1 MLRSAPTLVNDSFA
15 AIAPDAERSLQAS
28 AKAVAAVLDERGG
41 RPLLLESVSPVLVP
55 VLRRTDARCNGL
67 VVNWGT
73 NPRLEL
79 SGDWEQYLSRLSKS
93 QRADVRRLVRR
104 GAGMRFRSVRL
115 ADEVAAATR
124 LSLGQRRRVW
134 AESGMADKMSA
145 FQREPAWDDFL
156 VDAAGAL
163 AGSGLASVDEL
174 VRDDD
179 VVASV
184 LWLERGTDASGLSP
198 ERRAQPDELWPDIGG
213 PVRTGRHRSRSADR
227 GVGPGL
233 GGVEVPPGG
242 ERRCHLRRHCR
253 PRPARHFGRLGG
265 PSHTLPGSPYC
276 APGWKLGTKRMA
288 PAATAHTTTDNA
300 RSVPSVGHRARWV
313 AGRLSVQG
321 WVTAL
326 VDR

>member
-184 LWLERGTDASGLSP
+184 LWLERGTTRLAY
-198 ERRAQPDELWPDIGG
+198 
-213 PVRTGRHRSRSADR
+213 HRSA
-227 GVGPGL
+227 
-233 GGVEVPPGG
+233 
-242 ERRCHLRRHCR
+242 ERNQMNY
-253 PRPARHFGRLGG
+253 GR
-265 PSHTLPGSPYC
+265 TLE
-276 APGWKLGTKRMA
+276 A
-288 PAATAHTTTDNA
+288 
-300 RSVPSVGHRARWV
+300 
-313 AGRLSVQG
+313 LSVQDAIGRGVRTVELGRGSEEWKYRLGASDVAICDVIVGHARPATLAALAARLTPFLAHRIVHQAGSWARSAWPRQRQHTPPPTTPAACPPSAIGRGG
-321 WVTAL
+321 W
-326 VDR
+326 REG